1 MHGEFSKSPTTNK
14 YEVITHTI
22 NILMFVNRLS
32 KHMQGLG
39 QMEVIGIAHV
49 LKVILGVEIK
59 LKMKKIV
66 HIISNFQ

>member
-1 MHGEFSKSPTTNK
+1 
-14 YEVITHTI
+14 
-22 NILMFVNRLS
+22 MFVNRLS
-32 KHMQGLG
+32 KHMQDLG

-66 HIISNFQ
+66 HIVENFQ

>member
-1 MHGEFSKSPTTNK
+1 
-14 YEVITHTI
+14 
-22 NILMFVNRLS
+22 MFVNRLS
-32 KHMQGLG
+32 KHMQDLG

-66 HIISNFQ
+66 ILLQIFNNRLMKYVIKNVFEGMNI